1 MCDMTHLKTNR
12 IIHRGPSISQ
22 WNFAVT
28 RNNGNPDCWSI
39 TQKTFAFASRIRFG
53 VHKTEWNQRDRKQE
67 VNNNDIVRNAS
78 VTLNPFMRV
87 IDGTQ
92 DCGGGGG
99 INSMHSVKNKKKN
112 LFHNQQ
118 WQPIKKKEDNA
129 WSTRAGQT

>member
-1 MCDMTHLKTNR
+1 MCDMTHQKTNR

-39 TQKTFAFASRIRFG
+39 TQKTFAFASRIRCG

-92 DCGGGGG
+92 DCGGG

-118 WQPIKKKEDNA
+118 WQPIKKREDNA